1 MFEGKS
7 TRFVCVFYRDY
18 AHVSHSRALR
28 LYFLRSQITDW
39 LYKVRK
45 CNKGPLCLNLNLRRW
60 NGRRPKKGLPMIRSP
75 NAPIL
80 VIWLMIIEC
89 PHWLLVGPLAIDQMI
104 TKCPHLGLWLVHWWG
119 KSPEDSQSLS
129 HSCRKHSYSQE
140 QSWLEITQNQ
150 RCANLLFLRSFIYKP
165 SSLL

>member
-1 MFEGKS
+1 MFDGKS

-89 PHWLLVGPLAIDQMI
+89 PHWLLVGPLAIDQSPL
-104 TKCPHLGLWLVHWWG
+104 TKWSPNVLILVFDWSIG
-119 KSPEDSQSLS
+119 GE
-129 HSCRKHSYSQE
+129 
-140 QSWLEITQNQ
+140 
-150 RCANLLFLRSFIYKP
+150 NLQGTLNPFLTPVENIVILRSKVG
-165 SSLL
+165 LK